1 VLIRGDGEAD
11 GNSLERLLEKRTPKD
26 CAFMQKY
33 ETHCT
38 KVARDRVLFIRLPTA
53 KGFIAMALRNATI
66 DEGTL
71 EECLD
76 EINDFV
82 QTLTRYS
89 PLMVAMAMR
98 AHLEILLGA
107 MLECDL
113 CTRKDIKEFVR
124 DLEQE
129 VLDEN
134 DA

>member
-1 VLIRGDGEAD
+1 
-11 GNSLERLLEKRTPKD
+11 
-26 CAFMQKY
+26 
-33 ETHCT
+33 
-38 KVARDRVLFIRLPTA
+38 
-53 KGFIAMALRNATI
+53 MALRNATI

-76 EINDFV
+76 DINDFV
-82 QTLTRYS
+82 QTLTRYP

-98 AHLEILLGA
+98 AHLGILLGA

-124 DLEQE
+124 DLEEE
-129 VLDEN
+129 VLGEN

>member
-1 VLIRGDGEAD
+1 
-11 GNSLERLLEKRTPKD
+11 
-26 CAFMQKY
+26 
-33 ETHCT
+33 
-38 KVARDRVLFIRLPTA
+38 
-53 KGFIAMALRNATI
+53 MALRNATI

-76 EINDFV
+76 EINGLV

-113 CTRKDIKEFVR
+113 CTRRDIKEFVR

>member
-1 VLIRGDGEAD
+1 
-11 GNSLERLLEKRTPKD
+11 
-26 CAFMQKY
+26 
-33 ETHCT
+33 
-38 KVARDRVLFIRLPTA
+38 
-53 KGFIAMALRNATI
+53 MALRNATI

-76 EINDFV
+76 DINDFV
-82 QTLTRYS
+82 QTLTRYP

-113 CTRKDIKEFVR
+113 CTRKDIEEFVH

>member
-1 VLIRGDGEAD
+1 
-11 GNSLERLLEKRTPKD
+11 
-26 CAFMQKY
+26 
-33 ETHCT
+33 
-38 KVARDRVLFIRLPTA
+38 
-53 KGFIAMALRNATI
+53 MALRNATI

-98 AHLEILLGA
+98 AQLEILLGA
-107 MLECDL
+107 MLECGL
-113 CTRKDIKEFVR
+113 CTRNDIKEFVR
-124 DLEQE
+124 ELEHE
-129 VLDEN
+129 ALEGN